1 MRAAH
6 LTPLHVFGRQWVIG
20 GDVVGDLLHEPLKAL
35 AAMLFPELLQRA
47 DVSVSQGERLG
58 SAGVE
63 IILIFVP
70 PHLHHP
76 HVVLHSKNNSNKKDT

>member
-1 MRAAH
+1 MD
-6 LTPLHVFGRQWVIG
+6 
-20 GDVVGDLLHEPLKAL
+20 GDVVRDLLHEPLEAL
-35 AAMLFPELLQRA
+35 AAMLFSELLQRA

-63 IILIFVP
+63 IILILVP

-76 HVVLHSKNNSNKKDT
+76 HVVLCKKKKENKYIFIYF

>member
-1 MRAAH
+1 MD
-6 LTPLHVFGRQWVIG
+6 
-20 GDVVGDLLHEPLKAL
+20 GDVVRDLLHEPLEAL
-35 AAMLFPELLQRA
+35 AAMLFSELLQRA

-63 IILIFVP
+63 IILILVP

-76 HVVLHSKNNSNKKDT
+76 HVVLCKKKKEKKYIFIYF

>member
-1 MRAAH
+1 MD
-6 LTPLHVFGRQWVIG
+6 
-20 GDVVGDLLHEPLKAL
+20 GDVVRDLLHEPLEAL
-35 AAMLFPELLQRA
+35 AAMLFSELLQRA

-63 IILIFVP
+63 IILILVP

-76 HVVLHSKNNSNKKDT
+76 HVVLCKKKKKNKYIFIYF

>member
-1 MRAAH
+1 MD
-6 LTPLHVFGRQWVIG
+6 
-20 GDVVGDLLHEPLKAL
+20 GDVVRDLLHEPLEAL
-35 AAMLFPELLQRA
+35 AAMLFSELLQRA

-63 IILIFVP
+63 IILILVP

-76 HVVLHSKNNSNKKDT
+76 HVVLCKKKKKRINIYLYIFKKSHEFA